1 VPCIPATVTLKGIW
15 AALVGLAFAIVLALL
30 AVQTA
35 RIEGFRVWPIN
46 IEGWK
51 PLAQRMQAER
61 DALIDAQEKAG
72 AAQAAVNAAA
82 QSRYQQLAERADN
95 EHERNLE
102 AARLGARNYI
112 TANRLRPAP
121 DHSAPGETVA
131 ATGSD
136 SASSSDGPGAPAI
149 VDAIAITESDLLICT
164 DNTARLVAVR
174 EWALGLGE

>member
-1 VPCIPATVTLKGIW
+1 
-15 AALVGLAFAIVLALL
+15 
-30 AVQTA
+30 
-35 RIEGFRVWPIN
+35 
-46 IEGWK
+46 
-51 PLAQRMQAER
+51 MQAER

-72 AAQAAVNAAA
+72 AAQAAINAAA

-112 TANRLRPAP
+112 AANRLRSAP
-121 DHSAPGETVA
+121 DHSAPGGTVA

-136 SASSSDGPGAPAI
+136 SASSSDGPGIPAI

-164 DNTARLVAVR
+164 DNTARLVAAHD
-174 EWALGLGE
+174 WANSLDSE